1 MPVHTLQTNKWV
13 DNYADYLY
21 ALALYK
27 LGKKEDAED
36 VVQETFLSAYK
47 SKDNFRG
54 ESSEKTWLV
63 AILKNKIIDVYRKAK
78 TSNNFSTYIDQ
89 TQTSFD
95 NAFFDD
101 NNYGRWSNQISEN
114 YFSNAADSY
123 LISKEFQKYLTI
135 CIDAMPSKL
144 KSIFISKYM
153 DDEKAENICKEYNIT
168 PSNYWVIIFRSKTL
182 LRTCLENKGI
192 LQ

>member
-1 MPVHTLQTNKWV
+1 MPLHTLQTNKWV

-78 TSNNFSTYIDQ
+78 PSNNFSTYIDQ

-114 YFSNAADSY
+114 YFSTAADSY

-192 LQ
+192 LH

>member
-54 ESSEKTWLV
+54 DSSEKTWLV

-78 TSNNFSTYIDQ
+78 PSNNFSAYIDQ

-101 NNYGRWSNQISEN
+101 NNYGRWSNQITEN
-114 YFSNAADSY
+114 YFSTAADSY

-135 CIDAMPSKL
+135 CIDAMPTKL

-192 LQ
+192 MQ